1 MRRSA
6 VAVLLVPVL
15 AGACAEPAI
24 PQATAADLQSRVAD
38 IRSVVED
45 GRIFAARQQL
55 EKLAGIV
62 DRLMDRQK
70 LDSDT
75 ALEILSAI
83 GDVRAALPSAPERSP
98 VNEPTAEPT
107 AEPTT
112 PPPPPPDEED
122 EGGNGQGNDKDK
134 DKGGGHGD
142 EGHGNDD

>member
-1 MRRSA
+1 MKRSA
-6 VAVLLVPVL
+6 VAVLLVSVL

-24 PQATAADLQSRVAD
+24 PQPTAADLQSRVAD

-62 DRLMDRQK
+62 DRLMDKQE
-70 LDSDT
+70 LESET
-75 ALEILSAI
+75 ALEILAAI
-83 GDVRAALPSAPERSP
+83 GDVRAALPSALERSP
-98 VNEPTAEPT
+98 ANEPT

-122 EGGNGQGNDKDK
+122 EGGNGQGNDK
-134 DKGGGHGD
+134 GGGHGD

>member
-1 MRRSA
+1 MKRSA
-6 VAVLLVPVL
+6 VAILLVSVL
-15 AGACAEPAI
+15 AGACAESAI

-75 ALEILSAI
+75 ALEILAAI
-83 GDVRAALPSAPERSP
+83 GDVRAALPSAPEPSP
-98 VNEPTAEPT
+98 VTEPT

-112 PPPPPPDEED
+112 PPPPPPEEED
-122 EGGNGQGNDKDK
+122 EGGNGQGNDK

>member
-1 MRRSA
+1 MKRSA
-6 VAVLLVPVL
+6 LAVLVASAL

-38 IRSVVED
+38 IRAVVED

-83 GDVRAALPSAPERSP
+83 GDVRAALASAPERSP
-98 VNEPTAEPT
+98 VNEPT

-122 EGGNGQGNDKDK
+122 EGGNGHGNDK